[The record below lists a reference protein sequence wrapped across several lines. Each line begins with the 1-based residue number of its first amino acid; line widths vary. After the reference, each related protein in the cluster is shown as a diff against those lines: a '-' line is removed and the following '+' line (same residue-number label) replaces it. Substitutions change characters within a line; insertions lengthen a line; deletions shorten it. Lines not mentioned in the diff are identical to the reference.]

1 MYQLEEPFYFYLLL
15 VVPILLIGFLILIS
29 WKRSIQNKYISN
41 HLFKKLSPETSSFKP
56 KFKLFLLSLTFIFI
70 SLGLVNPKI
79 GTQLKTVKREGVDIV
94 FAIDVSKSM
103 LAEDIAP
110 NRLEKAKRIVSQTI
124 NELNSDRVGIIA
136 YAASALPV
144 LPITTDYSTARMFL
158 QSLNTDML
166 SSQGTAI
173 LEAVKLAKDYYDDEN
188 QTNRV
193 LCILSDGEDH
203 EFENQNIPSAIDE
216 MGISIF
222 TVGLGSTKGAPIPI
236 KKNNVIE
243 SYKKNSDGDV
253 VITKLVDKLLKE
265 IAISSNGIYINGLNT
280 ELVVNEIVDKLKEMD
295 KEEFESKQ
303 FIAYNDQF
311 QWFIGFGLFFLC
323 LELFVFEKKTHW
335 VKKLNLFN
343 EKKFKT
349 FLFLLVSTNILSQN
363 NSLDKISNNLTLDGN
378 VEFVDENLIDA
389 EAFYRTAIAKDS
401 MNNIA
406 SYNMAN
412 AFYKSGFNKEALNEY
427 KSSIKKAK
435 NKKDLHK
442 SFHNLGDVYMQSKDY
457 QNAVNAFKNALLNNP
472 QDDETRYNY
481 ALAKELL
488 KNDNKKKDDKKG
500 R

>member
-29 WKRSIQNKYISN
+29 WKQSIQKKYISN
-41 HLFKKLSPETSSFKP
+41 HLFKKLRPESSSFKP
-56 KFKLFLLSLTFIFI
+56 KFKLFLLSLAFIFI

-203 EFENQNIPSAIDE
+203 EFENQNIPSAVNE

-243 SYKKNSDGDV
+243 SYKKNSSPSCSFCSSTSSQFTLHALTKKGNRPSYIKAAKSDYAKKIYQKFLTSIETRINKKPKAGIFGADMLVKIENDGPV
-253 VITKLVDKLLKE
+253 TI
-265 IAISSNGIYINGLNT
+265 
-280 ELVVNEIVDKLKEMD
+280 
-295 KEEFESKQ
+295 
-303 FIAYNDQF
+303 FID
-311 QWFIGFGLFFLC
+311 
-323 LELFVFEKKTHW
+323 
-335 VKKLNLFN
+335 
-343 EKKFKT
+343 
-349 FLFLLVSTNILSQN
+349 SQN
-363 NSLDKISNNLTLDGN
+363 
-378 VEFVDENLIDA
+378 
-389 EAFYRTAIAKDS
+389 
-401 MNNIA
+401 
-406 SYNMAN
+406 
-412 AFYKSGFNKEALNEY
+412 KE
-427 KSSIKKAK
+427 
-435 NKKDLHK
+435 
-442 SFHNLGDVYMQSKDY
+442 
-457 QNAVNAFKNALLNNP
+457 
-472 QDDETRYNY
+472 
-481 ALAKELL
+481 
-488 KNDNKKKDDKKG
+488 
-500 R
+500 